1 MSVLSGLIL
10 EKIYELFVGTSE
22 IVRYI
27 RVSVQWSSIARAQAF
42 LLSLFRVTRFT
53 ILAETC
59 ALTAAPQALATRV
72 FARAMAEIRRSGNF
86 PKQTT
91 WIKRCSRSRHQAS
104 QRDVTAPTQ
113 VLWKKEREPSV
124 SMKRLLLLR
133 ELPVTGAIMHTDG

>member
-22 IVRYI
+22 IVRYV

-42 LLSLFRVTRFT
+42 LLSLFRITRST
-53 ILAETC
+53 TLAETC
-59 ALTAAPQALATRV
+59 ALTAAPQALATPV

-113 VLWKKEREPSV
+113 ALWKKEREPSV
-124 SMKRLLLLR
+124 SIS
-133 ELPVTGAIMHTDG
+133 VCCY